1 MCEREIQY
9 VYRVK
14 KLVPTHAIISLTFLF
29 SFTDMKTKP
38 KKPLSLAYFESS

>member
-1 MCEREIQY
+1 MYIEW
-9 VYRVK
+9 K